1 MRLRRIPGKMVDW
14 AEKRKH
20 KRFRLLEK
28 FTCYSGGKKLLCL
41 ALDQGPGG
49 AFLATSETLP
59 TGSGVIVVPDEDLEK
74 RSIYLVG
81 RVMRQV
87 EVPRRGVGLK
97 WAYAVSLEGQDALRH
112 FLRDHFKVPVAKEP
126 AGPKAGGS
134 DIQRSIYD
142 FDSQR
147 MPQVT
152 SQEVTRLVGAV
163 LRGSVVPRQDEQSP
177 RTGGQS
183 SAGMDAS
190 VEGGQ
195 PTVSQ
200 ESDFLLV
207 NIPVFY
213 RFGGQNYSGVIRHV
227 VSGQLVMDSS
237 DELPEPGKKLRITV
251 PVTDPEEGET
261 ERTFSATTLRK
272 LVSPR
277 GDTRI
282 EVVVSRATGM
292 DTRTSDSE
300 AILEYVAGLGRT
312 QLEED

>member
-1 MRLRRIPGKMVDW
+1 MRLRRIPGKVVDG

-59 TGSGVIVVPDEDLEK
+59 TGAGVIVVPDEDLEK

-97 WAYAVSLEGQDALRH
+97 WAYAVGLEGQDALRH
-112 FLRDHFKVPVAKEP
+112 FLRDHFKVPVPKEP
-126 AGPKAGGS
+126 TSSKTGGAG
-134 DIQRSIYD
+134 IQRSIYD
-142 FDSQR
+142 FDAQS
-147 MPQVT
+147 MLQVT

-163 LRGSVVPRQDEQSP
+163 LRGYYVPRQDEQSP
-177 RTGGQS
+177 GTGGRRQ
-183 SAGMDAS
+183 
-190 VEGGQ
+190 EGRDERLQDGQ
-195 PTVSQ
+195 PTVTQ

-213 RFGGQNYSGVIRHV
+213 RFGGRNYSGVIRHV

-251 PVTDPEEGET
+251 PVTDPDDGEI

-277 GDTRI
+277 GDARI

-292 DTRTSDSE
+292 DARTSDS
-300 AILEYVAGLGRT
+300 AGILEYVANLGRT
-312 QLEED
+312 QAEE

>member
-1 MRLRRIPGKMVDW
+1 MVNW
-14 AEKRKH
+14 AEKRRH

-49 AFLATSETLP
+49 AFLATSEMLSIGT
-59 TGSGVIVVPDEDLEK
+59 GVIVVPDEDLEK

-87 EVPRRGVGLK
+87 EVPRRGLGLK
-97 WAYAVSLEGQDALRH
+97 WSYAVGLEGQDALRH
-112 FLRDHFKVPVAKEP
+112 FLRDHFKVPVAKE
-126 AGPKAGGS
+126 AAAKAGGS
-134 DIQRSIYD
+134 AVQRSIYD
-142 FDSQR
+142 FERQSIL
-147 MPQVT
+147 QVT

-163 LRGSVVPRQDEQSP
+163 LRGHTVPHQDDQSAH
-177 RTGGQS
+177 GAGQRAAVS
-183 SAGMDAS
+183 G
-190 VEGGQ
+190 VETGQ

-200 ESDFLLV
+200 ESEFLLV

-213 RFGGQNYSGVIRHV
+213 RFGGKNYSGVIRHM

-237 DELPEPGKKLRITV
+237 DALPEPGKKLRITV

-261 ERTFSATTLRK
+261 EKTFSATTLRK

-277 GDTRI
+277 GDARI
-282 EVVVSRATGM
+282 EVIVSRATGI
-292 DTRTSDSE
+292 DARTSDSE
-300 AILEYVAGLGRT
+300 AILEYVAALGRA
-312 QLEED
+312 QAEDDG